1 MRCYCC
7 NTILKPS
14 ESTRKFKESGSFT
27 EMCNTCLG
35 TISDD
40 VETVEGE
47 AQDEDLFD
55 DDGSPISEGYE

>member
-14 ESTRKFKESGSFT
+14 EATRKFKESGVFT

-35 TISDD
+35 TISDE

-47 AQDEDLFD
+47 AQDEDHFD
-55 DDGSPISEGYE
+55 DEEEYDG

>member
-7 NTILKPS
+7 DRILKPS
-14 ESTRKFKESGSFT
+14 ESTRKFKESQAYT
-27 EMCNTCLG
+27 DMCDGCLS

-47 AQDEDLFD
+47 GTDDELFDEDGNPKD
-55 DDGSPISEGYE
+55 D